1 LDCGTEERAQKAD
14 RMRGLVGEVVEE
26 CAVIQDYPAEPME
39 STVDHLPENNLPAD
53 IQRVMNRENAERLW
67 PRLKSLSSGPS

>member
-1 LDCGTEERAQKAD
+1 VVAVGTTIAD
-14 RMRGLVGEVVEE
+14 RPNLEFEKVMCG

-67 PRLKSLSSGPS
+67 PRLKSL